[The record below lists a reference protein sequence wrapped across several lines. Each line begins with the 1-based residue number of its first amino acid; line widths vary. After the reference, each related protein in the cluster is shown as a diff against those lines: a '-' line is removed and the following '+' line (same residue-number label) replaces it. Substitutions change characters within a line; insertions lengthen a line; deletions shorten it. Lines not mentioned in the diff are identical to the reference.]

1 MADNQQKI
9 QEITEEPKEPP
20 GVTDATASA
29 PPPEPDKD
37 AGASVATAE
46 SSSGEGEQEQGDAA
60 TTPAQSSEAAAEAAP
75 VEVAEADIADKT
87 APGSDNGYEAPPA
100 VGYTGEIVGDVIRLE
115 DLEASPEEEAR
126 LTTYDELRALV
137 EKTLTNVS
145 AHEIVTG
152 RVVSIGEKDVV
163 IDIGFKSDGIISKSE
178 FDHELTSGEEVEV
191 YLERIEDYHGQLVLS
206 KSKAD
211 KVKRWRRIEDAF
223 ENEEVLE
230 GTIVRRIKGGMIVE
244 LFEGVEAFLPGSQ
257 IDVRPVRDFDA
268 YLEKRMEF
276 KIVKLNPV
284 NENIVV
290 SHKALIEKDLQQQR
304 QKILS
309 TMEPGQI
316 LEGTVKNITD
326 FGVFIDLGGVDGLLH
341 IT

>member
-1 MADNQQKI
+1 MADNQQKDKETTD
-9 QEITEEPKEPP
+9 QTKETAVADPAAITPETSDADKAEPSAPVEAELPAA
-20 GVTDATASA
+20 TSDAAKDASA
-29 PPPEPDKD
+29 PGDEPEPSTD
-37 AGASVATAE
+37 
-46 SSSGEGEQEQGDAA
+46 
-60 TTPAQSSEAAAEAAP
+60 
-75 VEVAEADIADKT
+75 T
-87 APGSDNGYEAPPA
+87 APAAVGETEQVDAPTATGNGYQAPPP
-100 VGYTGEIVGDVIRLE
+100 VGYTGEIVGDVIKLE
-115 DLEASPEEEAR
+115 DLEASPEEDAR
-126 LTTYDELRALV
+126 ITTYDELRALV

-178 FDHELTSGEEVEV
+178 FDHELESGEEVEV

-276 KIVKLNPV
+276 KIVKLNPI

-290 SHKALIEKDLQQQR
+290 SHKALIEKDLQEQR
-304 QKILS
+304 KGILS
-309 TMEPGQI
+309 AMEPVQI
-316 LEGTVKNITD
+316 LEGTVKNITN
-326 FGVFIDLGGVDGLLH
+326 FGVFIDLGGVDG
-341 IT
+341 